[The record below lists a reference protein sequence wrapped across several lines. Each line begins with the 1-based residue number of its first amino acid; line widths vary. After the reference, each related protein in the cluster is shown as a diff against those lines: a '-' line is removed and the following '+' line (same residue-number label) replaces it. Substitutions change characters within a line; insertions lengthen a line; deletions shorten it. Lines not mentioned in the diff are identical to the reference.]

1 MSKAMSTATK
11 PISDR
16 RQDAWTSAQSY
27 MLAVFCLILGVA
39 IGYLF
44 RGSAS
49 PVGVVAASSPAGGNV
64 TGGTE
69 ARAGSQQSQE
79 TAQRKETLDR
89 ALAPL
94 LPMLQANPNDFD
106 TLTKVANLYYDAQQY
121 PEAIQYYARAVKI
134 QPQNPDV
141 LTDFGTSL
149 WYAGDA
155 DGAIAQFQTAL
166 KYQPGRAST
175 LFNIGIVRWQGKMDP
190 KGAVQAWEELL
201 QKNPNYPEK
210 QQLQEFIQRAKQH
223 AKR

>member
-1 MSKAMSTATK
+1 MSKAMSTATNS
-11 PISDR
+11 PR
-16 RQDAWTSAQSY
+16 RRDAWTSAQAY
-27 MLAVFCLILGVA
+27 MLAVFCLMLGVA

-49 PVGVVAASSPAGGNV
+49 PVGVAAASSPASGNV
-64 TGGTE
+64 GDGSGTSSNS
-69 ARAGSQQSQE
+69 SQPPDM
-79 TAQRKETLDR
+79 AQRKEALNR
-89 ALAPL
+89 AVAPL
-94 LPMLQANPNDFD
+94 LAALQANADDFD
-106 TLTKVANLYYDAQQY
+106 TLTKVANLYYDAQRY
-121 PEAIQYYARAVKI
+121 PEAIQYYGRAVKI

-155 DGAIAQFQTAL
+155 DSAIAQFQTAL

-175 LFNIGIVRWQGKMDP
+175 LFNLGIVKWQGKNDP

-201 QKNPNYPEK
+201 QKNPDYPEK

-223 AKR
+223 AKG